1 MASKRGY
8 IRQEIRRASSLI
20 DKAKQHLG
28 VVASM
33 YENEYP
39 EVSQMMILLITT
51 LNNIDEALVELHEE
65 V

>member
-20 DKAKQHLG
+20 VKAEQHLG

-33 YENEYP
+33 YEHEYP
-39 EVSQMMILLITT
+39 DVAQMMIMLITT
-51 LNNIDEALVELHEE
+51 LSNINEALAELHEE